1 MKLVLLS
8 GGSGTRLWPLS
19 GSIRSKQFLQ
29 VLPAPDGGRESM
41 LQRIW
46 RQLTASGLNQEAYIA
61 TSRGQETLI
70 RKQLGEAT
78 PPVIIEPRR
87 RDTFPAVCLASAYLY
102 SVEKA
107 SLDETV
113 IVLPVDA
120 YVGDDFFCKLTEL
133 DYALRHSEAEI
144 ALLGVKPR
152 EPSEK
157 YGYIVPVNSSESS
170 TQVHENQTYMQVD
183 SFVEKPDRKLAEAL
197 LGRQAMWN
205 CGIFAFRLCDLLNR
219 LESSGF
225 TTDYTELQNQYHS
238 LPKSSF
244 DYEVLE
250 RNSRLICVPYLNTWK
265 DLGTWNT
272 LSEEL
277 AATVLGRGQI
287 SANSMNCQIVN
298 ELDIP
303 VMLVGL
309 DDVIVAAGPAGILIT
324 RKDAADQLK
333 HLLPATDK
341 ESIQC
346 SGLNQ
351 PNTYP

>member
-19 GSIRSKQFLQ
+19 SSIRSKQFLQ

-46 RQLTASGLNQEAYIA
+46 RQLSAAGLNQEAYIA
-61 TSRGQETLI
+61 TSSGQETLI
-70 RKQLGEAT
+70 RKQLGAAM
-78 PPVIIEPRR
+78 PPIIIEPRR
-87 RDTFPAVCLASAYLY
+87 RDTFPAVCLASAYLH
-102 SVEKA
+102 SVEKI
-107 SLDETV
+107 SPDETV

-120 YVGDDFFCKLTEL
+120 YVGEDFFYKLSEL
-133 DYALRHSEAEI
+133 DDALRHSGAEI
-144 ALLGVKPR
+144 ALLGARPS

-157 YGYIVPVNSSESS
+157 YGYIVPANSPDSLVR
-170 TQVHENQTYMQVD
+170 TRENQTYIHVD
-183 SFVEKPDRKLAEAL
+183 GFVEKPDRMSAERL
-197 LGRQAMWN
+197 LEQQAMWN

-219 LESSGF
+219 LVSAGF
-225 TTDYTELQNQYHS
+225 PADYAELQKQYHF

-244 DYEVLE
+244 DVEVLE
-250 RNSRLICVPYLNTWK
+250 GNSRLICVPYLNAWK

-277 AATVLGRGQI
+277 ASSVLGWGQI
-287 SANSMNCQIVN
+287 GANSLNCQIVN

-309 DDVIVAAGPAGILIT
+309 DDVIVVAGPGGILVA

-333 HLLPATDK
+333 HLLPAPDLETWK
-341 ESIQC
+341 KGIH
-346 SGLNQ
+346 N
-351 PNTYP
+351 N